1 MARLWIIAGPNG
13 AGKSTLVEDFNR
25 AGLPVSNP
33 DELAKQINP
42 DNPEKA
48 QIEAGRRALTER
60 RAFLASDQSFLI
72 ETTFSGRGALQQLE
86 EAKQA
91 GFKTSLVVVGIKSA
105 ATSFA
110 RVATR
115 VMRGGHSVPAADIER
130 RYQRTF
136 DNVNQ
141 ALTLV
146 DLAFVVDNSKRRPS
160 LVAKIERGKV
170 TRLSP
175 KAPAWILKQI
185 PLLARHRAKE
195 RSQGMSL

>member
-1 MARLWIIAGPNG
+1 MPRLWIVAGPNG
-13 AGKSTLVEDFNR
+13 AGKSTLVDRYNQH
-25 AGLPVSNP
+25 GLPVSNP

-42 DNPEKA
+42 ENPEKA
-48 QIEAGRRALTER
+48 QIEAGKRALTER
-60 RAFLASDQSFLI
+60 RNFLSAGQSFLI
-72 ETTFSGRGALQQLE
+72 ETTFSGRGSLQQLE
-86 EAKQA
+86 EAKRA
-91 GFKTSLVVVGIKSA
+91 GFKTCLVVVGIDVV

-141 ALTLV
+141 ALKQV
-146 DLAFVVDNSKRRPS
+146 DLAFVIDNSKRRPS

-170 TRLSP
+170 IRLSP